1 MFFSFQLF
9 DCIGPVFLICDIS
22 FLKSFFIGLEL
33 INWPLVLPKS
43 SYIYLYLPL
52 IKASLVVQLVKNPP
66 AMQETLV
73 QTLGREDPLEK
84 G

>member
-9 DCIGPVFLICDIS
+9 DYIGPVFLICGIS

-33 INWPLVLPKS
+33 INWPLVVPKS

-52 IKASLVVQLVKNPP
+52 IKAQPVKNPP

-73 QTLGREDPLEK
+73 QSLGREDPLEK